1 MQSQWHLAMQLQGP
15 QQRLVVGFLAAG
27 SELEPAAV
35 VEPMPGPVV
44 EPRPGLVTVLEPG
57 LAVVEPA
64 WLVDLAEIELGH
76 P

>member
-1 MQSQWHLAMQLQGP
+1 MQLQGP
-15 QQRLVVGFLAAG
+15 QQRLVGFLAADSG
-27 SELEPAAV
+27 LEPAAVEPMPGLV
-35 VEPMPGPVV
+35 VEPMPGLVV
-44 EPRPGLVTVLEPG
+44 EPRPVIAAVLVPV